1 MSKFNLKNRF
11 RKDRIK
17 ITTGKKGE
25 MGYQR
30 YCKEG
35 AADALNM
42 LAYAVAREMQYM
54 CRNTDQ
60 MKVATREFAKGTLRM
75 ACELY
80 GARVKVRV
88 PDESAEQ

>member
-1 MSKFNLKNRF
+1 MKVFDLKRF
-11 RKDRIK
+11 KKDRIT

-42 LAYAVAREMQYM
+42 LAYAVARELQYM
-54 CRNTDQ
+54 CRDTEA
-60 MKVATREFAKGTLRM
+60 MKNAIRDFEKGTMRM

-80 GARVKVRV
+80 SARVKVRV

>member
-1 MSKFNLKNRF
+1 MKAFDLKRF
-11 RKDRIK
+11 KKDRIT
-17 ITTGKKGE
+17 ITTGKNGK
-25 MGYQR
+25 MGYKR
-30 YCKEG
+30 YCREG

-80 GARVKVRV
+80 SARVKVRV